1 MLEGP
6 LLSAELLA
14 PVVRRA
20 LDAPGAWP
28 SEWSCEPLDWQIIN
42 PSTAGLYRV
51 VGTAEM
57 DPGPPRP
64 WRVVLKILHLPD
76 LTGTPVESGYI
87 DQPEDWNYWKREVL
101 ARRSGIPD
109 RFSWPLRPVRCWG
122 TEDVDDTTAWLW
134 LEELDTSPRR
144 VVWSLPELADA
155 AYDWGAFAAQGVA
168 IQADVQCERWA
179 ARKWVRGWVGSFGA
193 LGADHALAHE
203 GCWRHPLVRERLP
216 VSARA
221 VFVRLMAAAD
231 LLLDRLDALPPTVA
245 HHDTQWNNLFQE
257 AAREGRGT
265 VAIDWG
271 FFGTAPIG
279 EDLGHHIGLNVFLGA
294 VKPHDADEH
303 ERTATKAYLD
313 GLDAFGWR
321 GNIDDVRFA
330 AVAAGALQMLP
341 IAACHLA
348 DLCPEF
354 GEVERWPDDEAK
366 SQKSSVEGVMDT
378 WCEAFRYL
386 MTLGERAC
394 AFVGR

>member
-1 MLEGP
+1 MEGP

-20 LDAPGAWP
+20 LDVPDAWP
-28 SEWSCEPLDWQIIN
+28 SEWSCEPLDWQIVN

-51 VGTAEM
+51 VGTAEV
-57 DPGPPRP
+57 DRGPPRP

-87 DQPEDWNYWKREVL
+87 DRPEDWNYWKREVL

-134 LEELDTSPRR
+134 LEGLDTSPRR
-144 VVWSLPELADA
+144 VAWSLPELADA
-155 AYDWGAFAAQGVA
+155 AYGWGAFAAQGVA
-168 IQADVQCERWA
+168 IQADVQCQPWA
-179 ARKWVRGWVGSFGA
+179 ARTWVRGWVASFGA

-221 VFVRLMAAAD
+221 AFVRLMAAAD
-231 LLLDRLDALPPTVA
+231 PLLDRLDALPRTVA

-257 AAREGRGT
+257 EAKEGRGT

-294 VKPHDADEH
+294 VQPHDAEEARAH
-303 ERTATKAYLD
+303 GHQGIPQWTGCLRLARKYRRRPLLGGGRLVPCRVCRSPSVTLRTY
-313 GLDAFGWR
+313 
-321 GNIDDVRFA
+321 VR
-330 AVAAGALQMLP
+330 
-341 IAACHLA
+341 
-348 DLCPEF
+348 
-354 GEVERWPDDEAK
+354 
-366 SQKSSVEGVMDT
+366 SSV
-378 WCEAFRYL
+378 RSS
-386 MTLGERAC
+386 R
-394 AFVGR
+394 GRMMRPRVRSLLLRRSWTPGARLSGT